1 MLSGIISTN
10 PSYTDVV
17 YLSIPME
24 DGEEP
29 EQLIEPYLKIIMSL
43 TKGSEPL
50 FKLIYVQRVPDSH
63 SMTSNTGQPPVFV
76 SPTLP
81 SSLAEISDSASF
93 AAESLFF
100 RVVDHLRA
108 KSPQAWA
115 AGGSAEESSGGDVFA
130 ELKIPMWPPSEGPP
144 EEGDW

>member
-1 MLSGIISTN
+1 MDPTN

-17 YLSIPME
+17 YLSIPIE

-29 EQLIEPYLKIIMSL
+29 EQLIEPYLKTIFSL
-43 TKGSEPL
+43 ASVSEPL

-63 SMTSNTGQPPVFV
+63 PVTSDTDEPPVFV

-81 SSLAEISDSASF
+81 SHLTEISDSASF

-100 RVVDHLRA
+100 RVVDHLRV
-108 KSPQAWA
+108 KSPQAWIT
-115 AGGSAEESSGGDVFA
+115 GGSSEESGGGDVFA
-130 ELKIPMWPPSEGPP
+130 ELKIPMWQPLEGP
-144 EEGDW
+144 EDGGDW